1 MRVWNAIREVIY
13 RDAYVSARKAEEEAR
28 NQRGIA
34 LIACAAFLVMSL
46 LNIMQKSYIMLV
58 TTAGSAVFLLIGYF
72 MSKYRHNG
80 LFLRMVYYVIF
91 IVVFTAYTLKGGN
104 DGFAALWLVIAT
116 YAVMSTI
123 DFKMG
128 FIISC
133 YYLLMLLL
141 LFVGPLQH
149 LLQFAYNPTFLLR
162 FPFFYGTNFVFA
174 TYIVISSRGYQ
185 YQLIIK
191 QQELERLSM
200 VDLSTGLMNR
210 NYFIQCSPGFVSDPA
225 VKSLLA
231 VFIDVNGLHEINNRD
246 GHAAGDSMLRYI
258 ADTCRRHFPQDGVYR
273 MGGDEFLII
282 CKNTDLPEV
291 EIRIDQLLQA
301 IDEAGYSISYGIA
314 MQEKDYDIT
323 SLITDADE
331 RMIAYKK
338 AYYAQHNK
346 TKR

>member
-1 MRVWNAIREVIY
+1 MKVWNAIMQVLY
-13 RDAYVSARKAEEEAR
+13 RDAYVSARKAEEESR

-34 LIACAAFLVMSL
+34 LISCVAFLVMSL
-46 LNIMQKSYIMLV
+46 LNIMQESYIMLA
-58 TTAGSAVFLLIGYF
+58 TTGGSALFLLIGYF
-72 MSKYRHNG
+72 LSKFKHND
-80 LFLRMVYYVIF
+80 LFLRMVYYTIF
-91 IVVFTAYTLKGGN
+91 MVVFTAYTLKGGN

-128 FIISC
+128 FVISC
-133 YYLLMLLL
+133 YYMLMLLL

-149 LLQFAYNPTFLLR
+149 LLQFAYNQTFMLR
-162 FPFFYGTNFVFA
+162 FPFFYGINFAFA

-191 QQELERLSM
+191 QQELEQLSM

-210 NYFIQCSPGFVSDPA
+210 NYFIQCSPGFVCDPA
-225 VKSLLA
+225 LKTLLA

-246 GHAAGDSMLRYI
+246 GHAAGDIMLHYI
-258 ADTCRRHFPQDGVYR
+258 AETCQRYFPQDGVYR
-273 MGGDEFLII
+273 MGGDEFLIL
-282 CKNTDLPEV
+282 CKNTDLSEV
-291 EIRIDQLLQA
+291 ETKISRLLQA
-301 IDEAGYSISYGIA
+301 VDEAGYSISYGIA

-323 SLITDADE
+323 RLITDADE

-338 AYYAQHNK
+338 AYYERINR